1 MGKGDS
7 LHQLLS
13 VAEHGL
19 PHWRGRSEK
28 GMDAPG
34 ASALLPAQVPCGPGV
49 KSGPTELRGIVNGRF
64 IPQSFRVVCCSQFTG
79 TYCVLIS
86 WSTRATCVHSPSPV
100 HSLGLKGPDLGRGWR
115 GGGGAAGAHPS
126 DSPLLE
132 WLRPDALLCG
142 VVFSQDSLP
151 WPRLGCMDIQARVY
165 AVFSAQGACATR
177 QDLVLP

>member
-1 MGKGDS
+1 MYTVRVLFTLWDS
-7 LHQLLS
+7 
-13 VAEHGL
+13 
-19 PHWRGRSEK
+19 RG
-28 GMDAPG
+28 
-34 ASALLPAQVPCGPGV
+34 QTWGV
-49 KSGPTELRGIVNGRF
+49 G
-64 IPQSFRVVCCSQFTG
+64 
-79 TYCVLIS
+79 
-86 WSTRATCVHSPSPV
+86 
-100 HSLGLKGPDLGRGWR
+100 
-115 GGGGAAGAHPS
+115 AGAHPS